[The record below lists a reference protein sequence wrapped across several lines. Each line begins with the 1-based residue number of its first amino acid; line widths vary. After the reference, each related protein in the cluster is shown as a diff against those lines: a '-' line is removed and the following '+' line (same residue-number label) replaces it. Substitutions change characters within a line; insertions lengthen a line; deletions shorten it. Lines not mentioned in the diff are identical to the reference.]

1 MAGSVGADG
10 ATVADGRVRAL
21 LRRGADPPA
30 VVLPSEPA
38 GRAVLDREKTSRI
51 VLSG

>member
-30 VVLPSEPA
+30 VVLPSGPDGA
-38 GRAVLDREKTSRI
+38 GGARPREDP
-51 VLSG
+51 VG